1 MKLSYFQKKKRSLA
15 RSCLTSQL
23 KGNGTLSE
31 LGCQCASCKEENKKC
46 IFWNWKA
53 RQANDAELR
62 QRRKAKSLF
71 AGHSKWMN
79 EYVPLSN
86 NMSNKELNR
95 LQNRRTTFKLRESLA
110 PGLKVIYRVH
120 DVDDSYVSIY
130 ADSI

>member
-1 MKLSYFQKKKRSLA
+1 MRSWKNKQSNIQ
-15 RSCLTSQL
+15 RKCLYSRL
-23 KGNGTLSE
+23 NGRGGLNE
-31 LGCQCASCKEENKKC
+31 LGCQCGSCKEENKKY

-53 RQANDAELR
+53 RQTNDAELR

-86 NMSNKELNR
+86 NMSNEKLNH
-95 LQNRRTTFKLRESLA
+95 LQNRRTTFKLRESPA